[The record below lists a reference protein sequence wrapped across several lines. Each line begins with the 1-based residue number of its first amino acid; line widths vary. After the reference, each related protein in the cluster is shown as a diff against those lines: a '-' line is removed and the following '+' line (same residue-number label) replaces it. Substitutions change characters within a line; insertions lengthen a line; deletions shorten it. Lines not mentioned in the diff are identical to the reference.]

1 MSTKPAIQSR
11 KPRQTKVLSS
21 SRVTRRIL
29 VTLFA
34 GLPIITGLL
43 VAQWFGWG
51 IDGALFGV
59 MTVGIVVAVLLL
71 VGLLQEPS
79 RKREPRRARW

>member
-1 MSTKPAIQSR
+1 MSTKPGIQSK

-21 SRVTRRIL
+21 SRVTMRIL
-29 VTLFA
+29 IMLFA
-34 GLPIITGLL
+34 GLPIITGLF
-43 VAQWFGWG
+43 VARWFGWG

-59 MTVGIVVAVLLL
+59 MAGGIVVAVLLL

>member
-1 MSTKPAIQSR
+1 MSTKPGIQSK
-11 KPRQTKVLSS
+11 KPRETRVLLS

-43 VAQWFGWG
+43 VARWFGWS

-59 MTVGIVVAVLLL
+59 MTGGIVGGVILTAVVL
-71 VGLLQEPS
+71 GLS
-79 RKREPRRARW
+79 R